1 MKIAIIGTG
10 YVGLVSGICL
20 ASKGHSVKCFDKN
33 TEIVNQLTSGV
44 CHIYENG
51 LNDLLVSS
59 AENISFGILCDET
72 ENQLVAFDA
81 VIVAVGTPTVDGKT
95 DLSQIGEVAKM
106 MGRLIKSTDK
116 YISLIIKSTVVPG
129 TTDTFVKNIIE
140 DESCKKLGHFGLGMN
155 PEFLREG
162 NAVDDFLSPDRIV
175 LGYEDEATLDILREM
190 YRPWD
195 CQKVELNSRSAEM
208 MKYVNNT
215 LLATLISSV
224 NEYANIAR
232 EIGNIDF
239 QQVMYGV
246 HLDNRWSPLME
257 DGTKLFPKIIDYLK
271 PGCGYGGSCFPKDVK
286 ALSALAEEMLIP
298 PKIIDAVIAVN
309 DEQPNYMIKMLE
321 HKVKDL
327 SDKRVLILGL
337 AFKPETD
344 DVRESVSLKLI
355 NLLSEKVSSLSA
367 HDPVAIENAKKQ
379 ISQSVNVNYIDDWQ
393 AAVGNTDILII
404 ATNWMIYKSI
414 DNLASSLT
422 EQIIF
427 DTRSLLDSNLF
438 NPSNY
443 LSVLTKK

>member
-1 MKIAIIGTG
+1 MKIAVIGTG

-33 TEIVNQLTSGV
+33 TKIVNQLTSGV

-59 AENISFGILCDET
+59 STNISFGVLCNET

-81 VIVAVGTPTVDGKT
+81 VIVAVGTPTVDGNT

-106 MGRLIKSTDK
+106 MGRLIKTTDK

-140 DESCKKLGHFGLGMN
+140 DESGKKLGHFGLGMN

-190 YRPWD
+190 YRPWS

-232 EIGNIDF
+232 ELGNIDF
-239 QQVMYGV
+239 QQVMHGV

-257 DGTKLFPKIIDYLK
+257 DGIKLFPKIIDYLK

-286 ALSALAEEMLIP
+286 ALSALSKEMLIP

-309 DEQPNYMIKMLE
+309 DEQPNYMIRMLE

-355 NLLSEKVSSLSA
+355 NLLNGKVSSLSA
-367 HDPVAIENAKKQ
+367 HDPIAVENSKKQ
-379 ISQSVNVNYIDDWQ
+379 ISQSVNIDYIDDWQ
-393 AAVGNTDILII
+393 AAVGNTDIVII
-404 ATNWMIYKSI
+404 ATNWMVYKSI
-414 DNLASSLT
+414 NNLAGSLT

-438 NPSNY
+438 NSSNY
-443 LSVLTKK
+443 LSIN

>member
-1 MKIAIIGTG
+1 
-10 YVGLVSGICL
+10 
-20 ASKGHSVKCFDKN
+20 
-33 TEIVNQLTSGV
+33 
-44 CHIYENG
+44 
-51 LNDLLVSS
+51 
-59 AENISFGILCDET
+59 
-72 ENQLVAFDA
+72 
-81 VIVAVGTPTVDGKT
+81 
-95 DLSQIGEVAKM
+95 M
-106 MGRLIKSTDK
+106 MGRLIKTTDK

-140 DESCKKLGHFGLGMN
+140 DESGKKLGHFGLGMN

-190 YRPWD
+190 YRPWG

-232 EIGNIDF
+232 ELGNIDF
-239 QQVMYGV
+239 QQVMHGV

-257 DGTKLFPKIIDYLK
+257 DGIKLFPKIIDYLK

-286 ALSALAEEMLIP
+286 ALSALSKEMLIP

-309 DEQPNYMIKMLE
+309 DEQPNYMIRMLE

-355 NLLSEKVSSLSA
+355 NLLNGKVSSLSA
-367 HDPVAIENAKKQ
+367 HDPIAVENSKKQ
-379 ISQSVNVNYIDDWQ
+379 ISQSVNIDYIDDWQ
-393 AAVGNTDILII
+393 AAVGNTDIVII
-404 ATNWMIYKSI
+404 ATNWMVYKSI
-414 DNLASSLT
+414 NNLAGSLT

-438 NPSNY
+438 NSSNY
-443 LSVLTKK
+443 LSIN